1 MPNGIRCYII
11 QYLPVV
17 SKTFCEK
24 KKKRYGIFTKIT
36 ETEQTAAPRARKKE
50 QKKAPRLLNTK
61 TGAALVR
68 TIRQRD
74 HFKKRISSIA
84 ALVSPS
90 TFSLPVVKAST
101 GSSLP
106 FTNFIKLV
114 PLMISRALRSW

>member
-24 KKKRYGIFTKIT
+24 KKKDMGFLPKSRKQRTDRT
-36 ETEQTAAPRARKKE
+36 SCPRKKK
-50 QKKAPRLLNTK
+50 KKAPPLLNTK

-68 TIRQRD
+68 TTVKAAY
-74 HFKKRISSIA
+74 FKKRISSIA

>member
-24 KKKRYGIFTKIT
+24 RKKDMGFLPKSRKQRTGRTSCPRKKKEKS
-36 ETEQTAAPRARKKE
+36 AA
-50 QKKAPRLLNTK
+50 LLNSK

-68 TIRQRD
+68 TTVKANY
-74 HFKKRISSIA
+74 FKKRINSIA

-106 FTNFIKLV
+106 FTNFIK
-114 PLMISRALRSW
+114 

>member
-24 KKKRYGIFTKIT
+24 KKKRYGIFIKIAETK
-36 ETEQTAAPRARKKE
+36 QPTAPLPTQKE
-50 QKKAPRLLNTK
+50 KAPPLLNNK

-68 TIRQRD
+68 TTVKATY
-74 HFKKRISSIA
+74 FKKRISSIA

>member
-24 KKKRYGIFTKIT
+24 RKKDMGFLPKSRKHRTGRTSCPRKKK
-36 ETEQTAAPRARKKE
+36 E
-50 QKKAPRLLNTK
+50 KAPPLLNSK

-68 TIRQRD
+68 TTVKAAY
-74 HFKKRISSIA
+74 FKKRISSIA

>member
-24 KKKRYGIFTKIT
+24 RKKDMGFLPKSRKQRTSRTSCPRKKK
-36 ETEQTAAPRARKKE
+36 E
-50 QKKAPRLLNTK
+50 KAPPLLNSK

-68 TIRQRD
+68 TTVKAAY
-74 HFKKRISSIA
+74 FKKRINSIA

-90 TFSLPVVKAST
+90 TFSLPVVKANT

>member
-1 MPNGIRCYII
+1 MEFAVTLYNICRSFPR
-11 QYLPVV
+11 PFV
-17 SKTFCEK
+17 KKEK
-24 KKKRYGIFTKIT
+24 KIWDFYQNHGNKEPATSPAPAKRK
-36 ETEQTAAPRARKKE
+36 
-50 QKKAPRLLNTK
+50 KKAPPLLNSK

-68 TIRQRD
+68 TTVKATY
-74 HFKKRISSIA
+74 FKKRISSIA